1 MFSFHSVQRLIVRS
15 LDAPLWGS
23 LLDLA
28 VACGGKKEAAGGGG
42 AGGKGSGSKDGGL
55 PKIMPYTVVQPRTTV
70 LYNDLPAII
79 QGQ

>member
-1 MFSFHSVQRLIVRS
+1 
-15 LDAPLWGS
+15 
-23 LLDLA
+23 

-70 LYNDLPAII
+70 LYNDSPAII